1 MALCCSCCSCCNY
14 CSLALLVELC
24 GYLAGVNDGLGVG
37 TWGCW
42 SCTLNMWRHSVC
54 ICYTSCN
61 KVLLFFSFCSC
72 SMCGREIRMLYIF
85 CFASCC
91 PSGLWSLCHW
101 SRWIDYL
108 GCDQYFVA
116 MGFGVLGDLSKQ
128 SKHSR
133 CSLDPGYFGNL
144 HLKCSLDFVV
154 PRL

>member
-42 SCTLNMWRHSVC
+42 SCTLNMWCHSVC
-54 ICYTSCN
+54 ICYTFCN
-61 KVLLFFSFCSC
+61 KVLLFFSFHSC

-108 GCDQYFVA
+108 GCDQYFMA
-116 MGFGVLGDLSKQ
+116 MGFGVLSDLSEQ
-128 SKHSR
+128 SECSR
-133 CSLDPGYFGNL
+133 CSLDPGYSENL
-144 HLKCSLDFVV
+144 HLKCS
-154 PRL
+154 